1 VLFSTQGSVQLRFRP
16 QAIDRLEVQ
25 VAVQDIDIGA
35 VDLDAPGIARL
46 TTIIRELLNLVAGE
60 SVQTPWDGHSAI
72 ELRCETRPNDGAAL
86 WLNLGD
92 RQIGETVLEGDARA
106 ERCAR
111 LLEELTAL
119 CNPER

>member
-1 VLFSTQGSVQLRFRP
+1 VQL
-16 QAIDRLEVQ
+16 V
-25 VAVQDIDIGA
+25 VQDIDLGPIE
-35 VDLDAPGIARL
+35 LDAPGITELSA
-46 TTIIRELLNLVAGE
+46 IIRELLNLVAGE

-72 ELRCETRPNDGAAL
+72 ELRCETQPNDGAAL